1 MYDNL
6 ILGDNVEI
14 KKIRD
19 LREDHDI
26 TQKEMSKYLNIMQQQ
41 YSLYETGVREI
52 PIELLIKLADYY
64 NVSIDY
70 ILNRTINKNLNK

>member
-1 MYDNL
+1 MYNNL
-6 ILGDNVEI
+6 ILGDKVEI

-26 TQKEMSKYLNIMQQQ
+26 TQKEISKYLNITQQQ